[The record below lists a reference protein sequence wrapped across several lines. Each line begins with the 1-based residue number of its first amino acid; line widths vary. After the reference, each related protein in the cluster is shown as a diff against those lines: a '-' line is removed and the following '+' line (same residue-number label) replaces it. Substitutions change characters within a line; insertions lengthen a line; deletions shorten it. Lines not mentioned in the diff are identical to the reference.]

1 VAGEQ
6 KLRRVKVDSTTKVF
20 QRKTRAGKFKKSAS
34 WRKNMIWVIYLFIAL
49 WAIIGVLALLVP
61 KTAKNCMLKFSQ
73 SGPFWLWGVIAL
85 VVGYIFWQ
93 STALVS
99 IPLVMQVLA
108 VIAVIK
114 GLTFLLVP
122 KSKVEGLLSY
132 WLNISD
138 IAFRVLGILL
148 LLLAYYLFQIL
159 V

>member
-1 VAGEQ
+1 
-6 KLRRVKVDSTTKVF
+6 
-20 QRKTRAGKFKKSAS
+20 
-34 WRKNMIWVIYLFIAL
+34 
-49 WAIIGVLALLVP
+49 
-61 KTAKNCMLKFSQ
+61 MLKFSQ